1 MGETVFRVIGEIRCE
16 VVTVLTVEQNA
27 ALALR
32 MTDRVYVTESGRIAV
47 EGAARNLLDSA
58 EIRRARVGG

>member
-1 MGETVFRVIGEIRCE
+1 
-16 VVTVLTVEQNA
+16 VTVLTVEQNA

-32 MTDRVYVTESGRIAV
+32 MTDRFYVTESGRIAV